1 MDIFELLNELN
12 INYEII
18 SHQAVS
24 TVEEAKHLENMIEG
38 IGCKNLFLTD
48 KKGKYF
54 LFTLHEDKKANLKE
68 LAKQL
73 NVSKLS
79 FASFEDLKEILNLE
93 PGSVTPLSIIND
105 KDNKV
110 TLVIDED
117 IITEKIL
124 VHPNT
129 NTKTMSINFKD
140 IEKIFNYTNHK
151 YIIYKDWLYGL
162 KRSI

>member
-1 MDIFELLNELN
+1 MKIFELLDKLN
-12 INYEII
+12 INYEVI

-24 TVEEAKHLENMIEG
+24 TVEEAKHIENMIEG

-105 KDNKV
+105 KENKV
-110 TLVIDED
+110 ILIIDKD
-117 IITEKIL
+117 ITNKKIL

-129 NTKTMSINFKD
+129 NTKTLSIDYKD
-140 IEKIFNYTNHK
+140 IEKIFDYTKHK